1 MSKDKGK
8 PGNQSSKSMLP
19 DNVIPFP
26 NVRKRVG
33 KKYRQ
38 EEIESLTNLLRL
50 CDEDMTTIL
59 SQIDQLQLEL
69 ASLTQDYE
77 QLTERLMKLL
87 KVEGELD
94 D

>member
-1 MSKDKGK
+1 
-8 PGNQSSKSMLP
+8 MLP

-26 NVRKRVG
+26 NMHERVG

>member
-38 EEIESLTNLLRL
+38 EEISRIQDMLTL
-50 CDEDMTTIL
+50 CDEDMATIL
-59 SQIDQLQLEL
+59 GQIDQLQLEL
-69 ASLTQDYE
+69 TSLTHEYE
-77 QLTERLMKLL
+77 K
-87 KVEGELD
+87 
-94 D
+94 

>member
-1 MSKDKGK
+1 MSKDK
-8 PGNQSSKSMLP
+8 LP

-26 NVRKRVG
+26 NMRERVG

-38 EEIESLTNLLRL
+38 DEIVHLTEMLRL

-69 ASLTQDYE
+69 TSLTTDHE
-77 QLTERLMKLL
+77 QLTDRLMKLL
-87 KVEGELD
+87 KVEGEND

>member
-1 MSKDKGK
+1 MSKNK
-8 PGNQSSKSMLP
+8 LP

-26 NVRKRVG
+26 NMHERVG